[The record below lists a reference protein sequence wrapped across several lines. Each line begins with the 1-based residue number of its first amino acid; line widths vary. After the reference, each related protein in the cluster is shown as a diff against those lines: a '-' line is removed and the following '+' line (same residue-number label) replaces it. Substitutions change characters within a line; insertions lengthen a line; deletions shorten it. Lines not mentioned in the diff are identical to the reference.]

1 MKKWKFPLERFF
13 HWLLEIWRGVILNS
27 WIFLNAKNNICKYWT
42 PIKIKIGMTSVYK
55 EYEVMVQ
62 EDWLQ
67 LEMKFYWFITW
78 KLLFSGEMNL
88 WYEEQGF
95 VNRIKE

>member
-1 MKKWKFPLERFF
+1 
-13 HWLLEIWRGVILNS
+13 
-27 WIFLNAKNNICKYWT
+27 
-42 PIKIKIGMTSVYK
+42 MTSVYK

-67 LEMKFYWFITW
+67 LEMKLYWFITW

-88 WYEEQGF
+88 WYEDQGF
-95 VNRIKE
+95 VNGIKV